1 MFKLNYM
8 ELIQSAKDLIIIWL
22 IIIKVFVVEK
32 KNIIFNFT
40 ALSYYVK

>member
-32 KNIIFNFT
+32 KT
-40 ALSYYVK
+40 LSSILQLFRTIS